1 MHTNIK
7 SRWSFNFQSD
17 DSSTEADTD
26 LNKTGDFKI
35 EELAAVFLTS
45 Y

>member
-1 MHTNIK
+1 MIIQ
-7 SRWSFNFQSD
+7 FNESD

-35 EELAAVFLTS
+35 EELAAVF
-45 Y
+45 